1 MVSRFISTLAGLA
14 LVVAVYSSTA
24 TAQERGRGGRFGMPP
39 GAESLMLLGAEPVQK
54 ELNLTDDQKAQVQ
67 KIVDGMRTE
76 MMETFSGLQ
85 DLSPEE
91 RREKMD
97 ELRVEM
103 GKKVVEI
110 QKKADALLKP
120 EQIERLKQLS
130 VQRRGVGALEDA
142 AVATA
147 LKLTDQQK
155 KKIADI
161 REAGARAQRE
171 SFQAAGGGGGGGGG
185 GDREAMRERMTKF
198 RAEQDAKVA
207 EVLTAEQRDQLEKMK
222 GKKFDFPPGGGFG
235 GFGGA
240 GGAGGNAALQTTRG
254 AAAMKST
261 TSCVNRCGKR
271 PSPRT
276 IS

>member
-1 MVSRFISTLAGLA
+1 MVARFLSTLAVMA
-14 LVVAVYSSTA
+14 LVAAVCSSTA
-24 TAQERGRGGRFGMPP
+24 TAQERGRGGPGRFGMPP
-39 GAESLMLLGAEPVQK
+39 GAESLMLLGTEPVQK

-67 KIVDGMRTE
+67 KIVDNMRTE

-91 RREKMD
+91 RREKMG
-97 ELRVEM
+97 ELREEM
-103 GKKVVEI
+103 GKKVAEI

-142 AVATA
+142 AVASA
-147 LKLTDQQK
+147 LKLTDEQK

-161 REAGARAQRE
+161 REAGMRAQRE
-171 SFQAAGGGGGGGGG
+171 AFQAAGGGAGGAGGAGGGAGGAGGAGGGG

-207 EVLTAEQRDQLEKMK
+207 EVLTSEQREQLEKLK

-240 GGAGGNAALQTTRG
+240 GGGGG
-254 AAAMKST
+254 
-261 TSCVNRCGKR
+261 GGGR
-271 PSPRT
+271 PRRDNN
-276 IS
+276 